1 MKSYASLLYCCT
13 LRRCGIALKS
23 LLDPQQM
30 PEKDLVTLKTPI
42 IYRNGLNLTLIV
54 DDRYSHVLP
63 VALND
68 LSNTMASFLGLNDTI
83 QLTSQPFK
91 TTDQPPAFDP
101 LLFTGAIFLGF
112 TYVIMVMGFALEL
125 ISDREVIS
133 TLNTR
138 ENSYRSRHN

>member
-1 MKSYASLLYCCT
+1 M
-13 LRRCGIALKS
+13 
-23 LLDPQQM
+23 
-30 PEKDLVTLKTPI
+30 
-42 IYRNGLNLTLIV
+42 

-138 ENSYRSRHN
+138 ENSYRSGTGSNSKIVTPLRLPIVSKQVRISD